1 MVWWKKSR
9 QKAVSQQVR
18 VADSAHY
25 VDFNDSLRIT
35 AKCRLRDGHFQPY
48 LTSLHVLLQPASS
61 QVTKS
66 AGVIEEVDLTQM
78 IDPANYRAPARREF
92 TLPLEKGQ
100 PNSRLQFTLTS
111 TFQKVVIGEESIAD
125 ISFQNGTQSAFG
137 RSTDMTFRPTP
148 PDDKDRHRRTSRNRD
163 MPPIE
168 EKQEKLEKLEK
179 LERKDYPERT
189 PLQRDSVQRE
199 SLQRESVQRE
209 RESLREQPLGFSFG
223 PLVGQGA
230 EREKQML
237 ETIN

>member
-1 MVWWKKSR
+1 MSENVYCEIELRLGRLWLELDFPCSLVVWWKKSR

-78 IDPANYRAPARREF
+78 IDPSNYRAAARREF

-111 TFQKVVIGEESIAD
+111 TFQKVVIGEESMAD

-137 RSTDMTFRPTP
+137 RSTDMTFRPSGAE
-148 PDDKDRHRRTSRNRD
+148 DKEKQRRTSRNRD
-163 MPPIE
+163 MPPID
-168 EKQEKLEKLEK
+168 EKVEKVEP
-179 LERKDYPERT
+179 RKDYQERA
-189 PLQRDSVQRE
+189 PLQRETMQRDSMQR
-199 SLQRESVQRE
+199 
-209 RESLREQPLGFSFG
+209 
-223 PLVGQGA
+223 
-230 EREKQML
+230 
-237 ETIN
+237 